1 MLRNCRLEKHASD
14 GSLVICKVHSSYHS
28 LGQVSMREV
37 DSQNIVR
44 VWERRDGFV
53 KDQIFLGLICA
64 LLDATECCSLILVL
78 CYSLTIGST
87 TPNLVISAN
96 GMTCAP

>member
-1 MLRNCRLEKHASD
+1 
-14 GSLVICKVHSSYHS
+14 
-28 LGQVSMREV
+28 MREV

-64 LLDATECCSLILVL
+64 LLDATECCSLILFL
-78 CYSLTIGST
+78 CYSLTIVAT
-87 TPNLVISAN
+87 VLVSYTELHLECVNSMHKVQVRKIVE
-96 GMTCAP
+96 